1 MHVNPHTKRAR
12 TGNSE
17 FLGRSGGMF
26 SWLRVVGI
34 AFVRLESV

>member
-1 MHVNPHTKRAR
+1 MHVNRHTKRAP

-17 FLGRSGGMF
+17 FLGRGMF